1 MLRVKELQCSYL
13 RASGLSI
20 AGGQTVALCGS
31 SGAGKS
37 IFLKAIADL
46 LSWSGHIDLDGVCSS
61 DVPAFQW
68 RRNVIYVSSNTSWW
82 APSVEAHMEE
92 HPELNNWLHN
102 LSFDNAVLAMA
113 PDELS
118 TGQQQRLALVRALS
132 RGPRVL
138 LLDEPTANLDAENVR
153 RVEILISQWVADNRI
168 VLFTSHDTSQVS
180 RLSDLQWQIENG
192 RVREVV

>member
-1 MLRVKELQCSYL
+1 M
-13 RASGLSI
+13 
-20 AGGQTVALCGS
+20 ALCGS

-46 LSWSGHIDLDGVCSS
+46 LSWSGCIDLDGICSS
-61 DVPAFQW
+61 DMPAFEW
-68 RRNVIYVSSNTSWW
+68 RRNVIYVSSKTTWW

-92 HPELNNWLHN
+92 HPDLNNWLHN

-138 LLDEPTANLDAENVR
+138 LLDESTANLDAENVR
-153 RVEILISQWVADNRI
+153 RVETLISQWVADNRI

-180 RLSDLQWQIENG
+180 RISDLQWHIEND
-192 RVREVV
+192 RVREVA